1 MTKKIIITGATG
13 LIGTKLSKALINRGD
28 KVIVFSRNTSKAK
41 TEIPDAY
48 KYVEWDYE
56 CLEHWQ
62 NEINGVDAVIHLAGV
77 NVFGKR
83 WNVSYKKNILES
95 RIVSTSNLVKAIK
108 NSTSKPSV
116 FISSS
121 AIGFYGDKGN
131 EIIDETS
138 LPGDDF
144 LASVCKKWEEE
155 ASEVEKFG
163 VRHAG
168 IRTGIVLNPNDGALK
183 QMLLPF
189 KLFLGGPIESGRQW
203 FSWIHVDD
211 IVGIYLFSLD
221 NTLIKDG
228 VNAASPNPVTS
239 KDFAKTLGKV
249 LHRPYIFPV
258 PRFAMKITL
267 GEVADVVT
275 ASQRVYPKKLIDFDY
290 RFKFENLREALENLL
305 K

>member
-1 MTKKIIITGATG
+1 MTKRIIITGATG

-28 KVIVFSRNTSKAK
+28 QVIIFSRNSSKAK
-41 TEIPDAY
+41 MEIPDAY
-48 KYVEWDYE
+48 KYVEWDYDRVD
-56 CLEHWQ
+56 HWQ
-62 NEINGVDAVIHLAGV
+62 SEINGVDAVIHLAGA

-95 RIVSTSNLVKAIK
+95 RIVSTSNLVKAII
-108 NSTSKPSV
+108 NSSSKPSV

-138 LPGDDF
+138 FPGDDF
-144 LASVCKKWEEE
+144 LASVCKKWEQE
-155 ASEVEKFG
+155 ASEVGKFG

-183 QMLLPF
+183 LMLLPF
-189 KLFLGGPIESGRQW
+189 KLFLGGPIGSGKQW
-203 FSWIHVDD
+203 FPWIHVDD
-211 IVGIYLFSLD
+211 IVRIYLFSLD
-221 NTLIKDG
+221 NTLIKG
-228 VNAASPNPVTS
+228 VVNAASPNPVTM
-239 KDFAKTLGKV
+239 KDFARTLGKI

-258 PRFAMKITL
+258 PRFAMKVAL
-267 GEVADVVT
+267 GEAADVVT
-275 ASQRVYPKKLIDFDY
+275 ASQRVYPKKLIDFNY
-290 RFKFENLREALENLL
+290 RFKFENLREALEDLL

>member
-1 MTKKIIITGATG
+1 M
-13 LIGTKLSKALINRGD
+13 
-28 KVIVFSRNTSKAK
+28 
-41 TEIPDAY
+41 
-48 KYVEWDYE
+48 
-56 CLEHWQ
+56 
-62 NEINGVDAVIHLAGV
+62 
-77 NVFGKR
+77 
-83 WNVSYKKNILES
+83 
-95 RIVSTSNLVKAIK
+95 
-108 NSTSKPSV
+108 
-116 FISSS
+116 
-121 AIGFYGDKGN
+121 
-131 EIIDETS
+131 DETS

-144 LASVCKKWEEE
+144 LAFVCKKWEEE

-189 KLFLGGPIESGRQW
+189 KLFLGGPIGSGRQW

-228 VNAASPNPVTS
+228 VNAASPNPVTT

-249 LHRPYIFPV
+249 LHRPCIFPV

-267 GEVADVVT
+267 GEVADVVM
-275 ASQRVYPKKLIDFDY
+275 ASQRVYPKKLMDFNY